1 MQSQPGGTEKEHQQ
15 FASEHSKR
23 TAFSYKPCVCVYGA
37 IIEVRSGVG
46 EKQQTMDT
54 RLNTMTVVN
63 ELFCSTAEFYLLII
77 CNFTWLC
84 VGECTVY
91 EANVRN
97 VHYYYSLNWSCI
109 VDVVASSFCIC
120 SCLHSSWTCLLSTFI
135 GAAISSNS
143 RLCAMVT
150 VKSHCRRRTRCWTKL
165 NTTCAILLKW
175 MFLLA
180 AATYFYITAPI
191 RLCNIFVCTN
201 KQVHEQVSNLYILL
215 ICGGC

>member
-84 VGECTVY
+84 VGAPCTKRMY
-91 EANVRN
+91 EMFIIIIHWIGRVSWMLLPLRFAFVHAYIPVELVCWVLSLVLRFQVTRDSVRWSLSRAIADVEPVAERN
-97 VHYYYSLNWSCI
+97 WIQLVLYS
-109 VDVVASSFCIC
+109 SSEC
-120 SCLHSSWTCLLSTFI
+120 SCWRQQL
-135 GAAISSNS
+135 
-143 RLCAMVT
+143 
-150 VKSHCRRRTRCWTKL
+150 
-165 NTTCAILLKW
+165 
-175 MFLLA
+175 
-180 AATYFYITAPI
+180 
-191 RLCNIFVCTN
+191 IFT
-201 KQVHEQVSNLYILL
+201 
-215 ICGGC
+215 